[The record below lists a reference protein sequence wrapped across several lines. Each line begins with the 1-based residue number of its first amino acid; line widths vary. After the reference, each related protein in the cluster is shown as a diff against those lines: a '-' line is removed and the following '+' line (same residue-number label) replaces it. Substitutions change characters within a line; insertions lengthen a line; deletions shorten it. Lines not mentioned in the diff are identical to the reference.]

1 MEVIR
6 IDNLQRQVLTQ
17 PNRKQMVKID
27 LLNNKELVVS
37 TLIGVVLDGNISIS
51 NKSAFR
57 RNGSL
62 SIAVHNSQ
70 LIPSPTSPIWFDKRV
85 QISVGIENYLNKIIW
100 FNLGKFAYTSCNI
113 VENIEDTV
121 INLELSDYMSFLDG
135 TLGGRITTKVK
146 MIDKNTKINQT
157 IKGILTG
164 LCDFSIENII
174 LNGRDLVLP
183 YRIEKQQGI
192 TVYELV
198 KEISNLYMGYE
209 IFFDTNGF
217 FIFQKIRNAKNDE
230 YIWNFD
236 EIDYS
241 ISKNTNI
248 DFTKV
253 FNDIWIYGHTDNY
266 GVQVI
271 YHLTNR
277 FVGDSQSKL
286 DNIQNK
292 QKGDIC
298 YIKDINK
305 SYVYNGTQWEEL
317 GFNVIPDFSVQKI
330 GLKSTIIND
339 NKVYNV
345 EQAKL
350 NAEYQFFSQGRIAET
365 VSLSCVPIFGLDVNK
380 KIKVKGNDY
389 LIDTIDIPLNYD
401 GVMNIT
407 ASKILY

>member
-1 MEVIR
+1 
-6 IDNLQRQVLTQ
+6 
-17 PNRKQMVKID
+17 MVKID

-57 RNGSL
+57 RNGSS

-70 LIPSPTSPIWFDKRV
+70 FIPSPTSHIWFDKRI
-85 QISVGIENYLNKIIW
+85 QISVGIESYFNKIIW

-121 INLELSDYMSFLDG
+121 INFELSDYMSFLDG

-146 MIDKNTKINQT
+146 MIDKNTKINQA

-164 LCDFSIENII
+164 LCDFSIENIS
-174 LNGRDLVLP
+174 LNGKDLVLP

-230 YIWNFD
+230 YIWDFD

-271 YHLTNR
+271 YHLTNKYVR
-277 FVGDSQSKL
+277 DNKSELQ
-286 DNIQNK
+286 NIQNR
-292 QKGDIC
+292 QKGDVC
-298 YIKDINK
+298 YIKNINK
-305 SYVYNGTQWEEL
+305 SYVYNGTQWEKL
-317 GFNVIPDFSVQKI
+317 GFNVVPEFSVQKI
-330 GLKSTIIND
+330 GLKSTVIND
-339 NKVYNV
+339 NKVYNID
-345 EQAKL
+345 QAKL
-350 NAEYQFFSQGRIAET
+350 NAEYQFFSQGRLAET
-365 VSLSCVPIFGLDVNK
+365 ISLSCVPLFGLDVNK
-380 KIKVKGNDY
+380 KIKVKGSDY
-389 LIDTIDIPLNYD
+389 LIDTIDIPLSYD

>member
-1 MEVIR
+1 
-6 IDNLQRQVLTQ
+6 
-17 PNRKQMVKID
+17 
-27 LLNNKELVVS
+27 
-37 TLIGVVLDGNISIS
+37 
-51 NKSAFR
+51 
-57 RNGSL
+57 
-62 SIAVHNSQ
+62 
-70 LIPSPTSPIWFDKRV
+70 
-85 QISVGIENYLNKIIW
+85 
-100 FNLGKFAYTSCNI
+100 
-113 VENIEDTV
+113 
-121 INLELSDYMSFLDG
+121 MSFLDG

-146 MIDKNTKINQT
+146 MIDKNTKINQA

-164 LCDFSIENII
+164 LCDFSIENIS
-174 LNGRDLVLP
+174 LNGKDLVLP

-192 TVYELV
+192 TIYELV

-217 FIFQKIRNAKNDE
+217 FIFQKIRNTKNDE

-277 FVGDSQSKL
+277 FVEDNQSKL
-286 DNIQNK
+286 NNIQNK

-298 YIKDINK
+298 YIKDTNK
-305 SYVYNGTQWEEL
+305 SYVYDGAEWEDL

-339 NKVYNV
+339 NKVYNT

-365 VSLSCVPIFGLDVNK
+365 ISLSCVPIFGLDVNK

-389 LIDTIDIPLNYD
+389 LIDTIDIPLSYD
-401 GVMNIT
+401 GVMNVT

>member
-1 MEVIR
+1 MGVSS
-6 IDNLQRQVLTQ
+6 IDNLQRQVLKQ
-17 PNRKQMVKID
+17 PNRKQIVKID
-27 LLNNKELVVS
+27 LLNNRELIVS
-37 TLIGVVLDGNISIS
+37 TLIGVVIDGGISIS

-62 SIAVHNSQ
+62 SLLVHNSQ
-70 LIPSPTSPIWFDKRV
+70 LTPSPTSPIWLDKRV
-85 QISVGIENYLNKIIW
+85 SISVGIESYAYGVIW
-100 FNLGKFAYTSCNI
+100 FNLGRFAYTGCNI

-135 TLGGRITTKVK
+135 TLGGRTTTKIK
-146 MIDKNTKINQT
+146 MIDKDTKINQA

-164 LCDFSIENII
+164 LCDFSIENLS

-183 YRIEKQQGI
+183 YRIEKAQGI
-192 TVYELV
+192 TIYELV

-217 FIFQKIRNAKNDE
+217 FIFQKIRNGKSDE

-236 EIDYS
+236 EMDYS

-266 GVQVI
+266 GVQII

-277 FVGDSQSKL
+277 FIEDTFFKL
-286 DNIQNK
+286 QNISNK
-292 QKGDIC
+292 QQGDIC
-298 YIKDINK
+298 YIKDISK
-305 SYVYNGTQWEEL
+305 SFVFNGTQWEEL
-317 GFNVIPDFSVQKI
+317 GFNVLPEFSVQRI
-330 GLKSTIIND
+330 GLKSTVIND
-339 NKVYNV
+339 NKVYNID
-345 EQAKL
+345 QAKL

-365 VSLSCVPIFGLDVNK
+365 ISLSCVPIFGLDVNK

-389 LIDTIDIPLNYD
+389 LIDTVDIPLNYD
-401 GVMNIT
+401 GVMNIS

>member
-1 MEVIR
+1 
-6 IDNLQRQVLTQ
+6 
-17 PNRKQMVKID
+17 MVKID

-70 LIPSPTSPIWFDKRV
+70 LIHSPTSPIWFDKRI

-146 MIDKNTKINQT
+146 MIDKNTKINQA

-164 LCDFSIENII
+164 LCDFSIENIS
-174 LNGRDLVLP
+174 LNGKDLVLP

-192 TVYELV
+192 TIYELV

-217 FIFQKIRNAKNDE
+217 FIFQKIRNTKNDE

-277 FVGDSQSKL
+277 FVEDNQSKL
-286 DNIQNK
+286 NNIQNK

-298 YIKDINK
+298 YIKDTNK
-305 SYVYNGTQWEEL
+305 SYVYDGAEWEDL

-339 NKVYNV
+339 NKVYNT

-365 VSLSCVPIFGLDVNK
+365 ISLSCVPIFGLDVNK

-389 LIDTIDIPLNYD
+389 LIDTIDIPLSYD
-401 GVMNIT
+401 GVMNVT